1 MPSSSPPRSTPTL
14 SPARRRS
21 PPRRRRRGRSSR
33 GWPRSARASAASDG
47 PTMRP
52 ILDTNRLDEAEA
64 ELGMRCEQLLT
75 PLTRY
80 HPARP
85 TEPFAIDNGAFSG
98 FDERAFVSLLE
109 RERPRRHLCRFAE
122 GPAMALENGHERFCG

>member
-1 MPSSSPPRSTPTL
+1 
-14 SPARRRS
+14 
-21 PPRRRRRGRSSR
+21 
-33 GWPRSARASAASDG
+33 
-47 PTMRP
+47 
-52 ILDTNRLDEAEA
+52 AEA
-64 ELGMRCEQLLT
+64 ELGLRCEQLLT

-109 RERPRRHLCRFAE
+109 RERPRRHLCPFAE
-122 GPAMALENGHERFCG
+122 GPAMALENGHERFCGRTASRWGRAGEREAGRLRVRHRFAPEGR